1 MEQYTYFDIVKIR
14 ESLHLKM
21 DAVKRG
27 KELLAQKQVV
37 LKSIDTGYINGY
49 EETMGVIECE
59 VKDREKGAGKRFKVH
74 IIFSRDQAISAECSC
89 SMFGGNF
96 YRYYTQM
103 DNCEH
108 VAAALQMLAAYLEQ
122 NRLGD
127 ATDIWGSE
135 ILFLFQ
141 KDHAN
146 QTISGVMGDDESI
159 RLVPRLVQ
167 KDGKLMVSFKIGQ
180 KKMLLV
186 KDLFK
191 LDEDVRNSAMGSYGT
206 SLELNHRLENFTEQG
221 RRWIAFIRNLV
232 LEEGEF
238 ENRLM
243 ESGPYF
249 RRSAARKNEMHL
261 FGWRLD
267 QFYEIASGEPVA
279 YENRDADS
287 RERCELTCRE
297 RNPRVFMSINKNL
310 LGKSKTFHGI
320 NVECEFPDMFY
331 GVKTAYYIE
340 GDGLYRMEEGFLQRI
355 RPLTEQCDGGSLSFQ
370 IGRNNLGEFYY
381 SVLPQIR
388 DIVDI
393 TEENEEEIEEYL
405 PPEAEFI
412 FYLDAEDHNIA
423 CKPGVRYGDTEFPLI
438 KPESEGVKWNGNIVR
453 EEHREREILFL
464 ARQWFPQLD
473 REKQELHCG
482 KDEECMYQVLAKGL
496 DALFGLGE
504 VQCTKRFSNLK
515 VTKKMKMSVGVSIKS
530 GLLNLDIATE
540 DLPAEELLDILNSY
554 RSKKKYHRLKSGDFV
569 DLTDN
574 SYEMLDEMMNS
585 LHLSVKDFLKGNIE
599 LPMYRTLYLDKMLEE
614 NENVYSERDSHFRNL
629 VRDFKT
635 VNDSDFQLPKELER
649 VLRNY
654 QKNGYRWL
662 RTLEAF
668 KFGGILA
675 DDMGLGKTLQVIAVL
690 LAAKQEGREGVSLVV
705 APASLVFNWGEEL
718 RRFAPEL
725 KFVLVTGTQGE
736 RRNKLEA
743 YREADVL
750 VTSYDLLKRDT
761 ELYEG
766 KEFLYQIIDEAQYI
780 KNHQTVAAK
789 AVKVINSQ
797 IRYAL
802 TGTPIEN
809 RLSEIWS
816 IFDYLMPGFLYKYEV
831 FRRDFEAPIIK
842 NQDEAAM
849 ERLKKMTSPFILRRL
864 KRDVL
869 KDLPDKIEKIH
880 YVKFEKKQQELYDAQ
895 VVHMRQQIAGQ
906 DKAEFQ
912 KNKIQILAEL
922 TRLRQVCCDPSLCF
936 ENYKGGSA
944 KLEACIELVERA
956 AEGGHK
962 ILLFSQFVSMLEII
976 RQELAKRELSF
987 YMISGE
993 TSKEKRLKLVKKF
1006 NEDDTRVFL
1015 ISLKAGGVGLNLT
1028 GADVV
1033 IHYDPWWNLAV
1044 QNQATDRA
1052 HRIGQDKKVTVY
1064 QLIAKGSVEEKIRK
1078 IQESKKE
1085 LLEEIVGGAAGQLG
1099 NMSREDFLELLE

>member
-614 NENVYSERDSHFRNL
+614 NENVYSERDRHFKNL
-629 VRDFKT
+629 VRGFKT
-635 VNDSDFQLPKELER
+635 VNDSDFQLPSALAR

-662 RTLEAF
+662 RTLENF
-668 KFGGILA
+668 QFGGILA

-690 LAAKQEGREGVSLVV
+690 LSAKQEGRKGVSLVV
-705 APASLVFNWGEEL
+705 APASLVFNWGEEIHK
-718 RRFAPEL
+718 FAPEL
-725 KFVLVTGTQGE
+725 TFALISGTQEE
-736 RRNKLEA
+736 RRRKLEN
-743 YREADVL
+743 YEEADVL
-750 VTSYDLLKRDT
+750 ITSYDLLKRDAPF
-761 ELYEG
+761 YEG

-789 AVKVINSQ
+789 AVKVIKSQ
-797 IRYAL
+797 TRFAL

-809 RLSEIWS
+809 RLSELWS
-816 IFDYLMPGFLYKYEV
+816 IFDYLMPGFLYTYQR
-831 FRRDFEAPIIK
+831 FREEIELPVTANGDTGK
-842 NQDEAAM
+842 M
-849 ERLKKMTSPFILRRL
+849 ERLRRMIRPFVLRRL
-864 KRDVL
+864 KGDVL
-869 KDLPDKIEKIH
+869 KDLPEKLEEHIFARMEGEQAALYTAH
-880 YVKFEKKQQELYDAQ
+880 ALRMKQMLETATEKEF
-895 VVHMRQQIAGQ
+895 G
-906 DKAEFQ
+906 AER
-912 KNKIQILAEL
+912 IQILAEL
-922 TRLRQVCCDPSLCF
+922 TKLRQLCCDPALLF
-936 ENYKGGSA
+936 EDYAGDSA
-944 KLEACIELVERA
+944 KTDMCMELLSNAVS
-956 AEGGHK
+956 GGHK
-962 ILLFSQFVSMLEII
+962 ILLFSQFTSMLE
-976 RQELAKRELSF
+976 RLAQRLEKEGISF
-987 YMISGE
+987 YMLTGAVG
-993 TSKEKRLKLVKKF
+993 KERRMQMVESF
-1006 NEDDTRVFL
+1006 NRDDVPVFC
-1015 ISLKAGGVGLNLT
+1015 ISLKAGGTGLNLT
-1028 GADVV
+1028 AADIV
-1033 IHYDPWWNLAV
+1033 IHYDPWWNVAV

-1052 HRIGQDKKVTVY
+1052 HRIGQKHVVTVY
-1064 QLIAKGSVEEKIRK
+1064 KLVTEGTVEEKIIHVQERK
-1078 IQESKKE
+1078 WQLAEQILEGGGMDTVRFTREE
-1085 LLEEIVGGAAGQLG
+1085 LLELLG
-1099 NMSREDFLELLE
+1099 